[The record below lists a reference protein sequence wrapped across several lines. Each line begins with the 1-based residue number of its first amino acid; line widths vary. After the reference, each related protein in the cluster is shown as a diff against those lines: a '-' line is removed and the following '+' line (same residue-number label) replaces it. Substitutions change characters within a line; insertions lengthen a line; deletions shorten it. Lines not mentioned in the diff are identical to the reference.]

1 MEGCKTMSELQ
12 STAFQ
17 FDQTQVGICVL
28 DPFPIED
35 QHLSNFVHRHLVI
48 CYDPFSRLVERFF
61 LFAEEP
67 TEYNIRELISTSMHR
82 SDRASP
88 S

>member
-1 MEGCKTMSELQ
+1 MSESP

-17 FDQTQVGICVL
+17 IDHTQVGICVL
-28 DPFPIED
+28 DPFPIKD
-35 QHLSNFVHRHLVI
+35 QHISNFVHRHLVI
-48 CYDPFSRLVERFF
+48 CYDPFSKLVERSF
-61 LFAEEP
+61 LLAEEP
-67 TEYNIRELISTSMHR
+67 TEYTIRELISTSMHC

>member
-1 MEGCKTMSELQ
+1 MSESP

-17 FDQTQVGICVL
+17 LDHSDVGICVR
-28 DPFPIED
+28 DPFTTED
-35 QHLSNFVHRHLVI
+35 QHRVNFVKHHLVI
-48 CYDPFSRLVERFF
+48 CYDPFSRLVERSF
-61 LFAEEP
+61 LLAEEP
-67 TEYNIRELISTSMHR
+67 TEYTIRELISTSMYC